1 LRHAVGGLLATMPEA
16 MAIFAPNANSYRRL
30 RPGTYAPVR
39 GLWGGDNR
47 TVPLRI
53 PGGGE
58 DSARIEHRVAGAD
71 ANPYLVVAAVLAG
84 IHHGITH
91 EIAPQ
96 EPVVGDGY
104 AEDGGVA
111 LPIRWPLALQQ
122 FADGEILKPYLGE
135 TWCDAFHTAR
145 SFEAENHHFTIPTLD
160 YEWYLRTA

>member
-1 LRHAVGGLLATMPEA
+1 V
-16 MAIFAPNANSYRRL
+16 
-30 RPGTYAPVR
+30 
-39 GLWGGDNR
+39 
-47 TVPLRI
+47 
-53 PGGGE
+53 
-58 DSARIEHRVAGAD
+58 RIEHRVAGAD

-84 IHHGITH
+84 IHHGITN

-122 FADGEILKPYLGE
+122 FADGEVLKPYLGE
-135 TWCDAFHTAR
+135 DWCEAFHTAR
-145 SFEAENHHFTIPTLD
+145 SFEAENHHFTIPSLD

>member
-1 LRHAVGGLLATMPEA
+1 

-53 PGGGE
+53 PSGG
-58 DSARIEHRVAGAD
+58 DNAVRIEHRVAGAD

-84 IHHGITH
+84 IHHGIANA
-91 EIAPQ
+91 IAPP

-104 AEDGGVA
+104 AEDGGVT
-111 LPIRWPLALQQ
+111 LPIRWPLALQT
-122 FADGEILKPYLGE
+122 FADGEVLKPYLGE
-135 TWCDAFHTAR
+135 DWCEAFHTAR
-145 SFEAENHHFTIPTLD
+145 SFEAENHHFTIPSLD